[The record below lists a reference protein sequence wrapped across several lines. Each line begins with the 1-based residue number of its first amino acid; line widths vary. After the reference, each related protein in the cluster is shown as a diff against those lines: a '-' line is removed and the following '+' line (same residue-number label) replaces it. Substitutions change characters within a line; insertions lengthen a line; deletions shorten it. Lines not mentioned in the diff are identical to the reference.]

1 MSPWWLRGA
10 HLIHIFRAFNPISVV
25 EYCHCVPLSP
35 GCILCSVFHVCCR
48 KTTKDGTRLAFTI
61 CDVAYFVC
69 CVDLSGDREIEREI
83 GGFTE
88 SDNGNSGNVREIH
101 SGSTCLM
108 KAGFL

>member
-1 MSPWWLRGA
+1 MFHSVPVAFSVPFFMFVAGRRRRMERDSLSLFA
-10 HLIHIFRAFNPISVV
+10 MLLISFVV
-25 EYCHCVPLSP
+25 WIYRVIE
-35 GCILCSVFHVCCR
+35 R
-48 KTTKDGTRLAFTI
+48 
-61 CDVAYFVC
+61 
-69 CVDLSGDREIEREI
+69 EREI